1 MAQWLFL
8 VRPLYF
14 PAQTCHNGFVHKS
27 REWDGQRCAP
37 LFLFIGPLR
46 RQEDFAK
53 MESLEEK
60 RVRLLD
66 CPVIAAVKDEAGLD
80 RALQSECEAVF
91 LLFGTLVSVP
101 GLVEKVRGSGKLAIV
116 HIDLVE
122 GLSAR
127 EVAVDA
133 LQGLCRPD
141 GIISTRPPL
150 IRRARHLGLLTVQ
163 RAFILDS
170 LSLDN
175 LPAQLG
181 VGKPDFI
188 EILPGIM
195 PRVIAELAQKT
206 RTPIIAGGLVKY
218 KDEVMA
224 AIRAGAVAVS
234 TSSPAVWEM

>member
-1 MAQWLFL
+1 M
-8 VRPLYF
+8 
-14 PAQTCHNGFVHKS
+14 
-27 REWDGQRCAP
+27 EWDGWMCVP
-37 LFLFIGPLR
+37 LFLFDRTLWR
-46 RQEDFAK
+46 RGLVREMETLED
-53 MESLEEK
+53 
-60 RVRLLD
+60 RCRRLLD
-66 CPVIAAVKDEAGLD
+66 CPVIAAVKDEAGLEQ
-80 RALQSECEAVF
+80 ALQSECEVVF
-91 LLFGTLVSVP
+91 LLFGTIVSVP
-101 GLVEKVRGSGKLAIV
+101 GLVEKVRRGGKLAIV

-141 GIISTRPPL
+141 GIISTRPLL

-175 LPAQLG
+175 LPAQLN

-195 PRVIAELAQKT
+195 PRVISELAQKT

-218 KDEVMA
+218 KEEVMA

-234 TSSPAVWEM
+234 SSSPAVWAM

>member
-1 MAQWLFL
+1 MGLD
-8 VRPLYF
+8 
-14 PAQTCHNGFVHKS
+14 T
-27 REWDGQRCAP
+27 
-37 LFLFIGPLR
+37 
-46 RQEDFAK
+46 
-53 MESLEEK
+53 LEEK
-60 RVRLLD
+60 RGRLLD
-66 CPVIAAVKDEAGLD
+66 CPVIAAVKDEAGLEQ
-80 RALQSECEAVF
+80 ALRSECEVVF
-91 LLFGTLVSVP
+91 LLFGTIVSVSS
-101 GLVEKVRGSGKLAIV
+101 LVERVRRSGKLAIV

-122 GLSAR
+122 GLAAR

-133 LQGLCRPD
+133 LQALCTPD
-141 GIISTRPPL
+141 GIISTRPAL

-175 LPAQLG
+175 LPAQLN

-195 PRVIAELAQKT
+195 PRVIGELAQKT

-224 AIRAGAVAVS
+224 AIRAGAAAVS
-234 TSSPAVWEM
+234 TSSPSVWEM